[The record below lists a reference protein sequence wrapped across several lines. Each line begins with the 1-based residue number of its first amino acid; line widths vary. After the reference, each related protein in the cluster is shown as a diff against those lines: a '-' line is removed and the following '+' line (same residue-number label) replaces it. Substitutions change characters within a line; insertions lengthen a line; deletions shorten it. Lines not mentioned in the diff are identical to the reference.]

1 MHPEALLYRHTRLGS
16 RSWLH
21 VSMARPCPFFART
34 VTMVRSL
41 AAVSPS
47 TTSSR
52 LHLFGHVQ

>member
-16 RSWLH
+16 SRNWLN
-21 VSMARPCPFFART
+21 MARPCPLFART

-52 LHLFGHVQ
+52 LHLFNHVQ